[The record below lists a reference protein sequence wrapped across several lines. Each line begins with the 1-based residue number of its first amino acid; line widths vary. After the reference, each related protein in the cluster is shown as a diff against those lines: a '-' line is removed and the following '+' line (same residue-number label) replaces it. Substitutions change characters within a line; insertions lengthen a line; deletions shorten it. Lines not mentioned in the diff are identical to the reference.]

1 MSSIRNP
8 VGPQPSR
15 VYWRRRLLVLLGVVA
30 VIVIIVLIVGRPG
43 GAPVPTPPPTS
54 GKSSTSLS
62 TGASTNAAGSTA
74 CDPAKVTVTA
84 MTDSNSY
91 AAGANPV
98 LSFALKSSA
107 TTACTFLA
115 GSDVQQFKVTS
126 GDELIWN
133 SKDCQTAPVAATVTL
148 QPFIPL
154 QGASLTWD
162 RTRSSADTCNTART
176 PVTAGGASY
185 HLQVIVSGVQSGS
198 PQFLL
203 K

>member
-8 VGPQPSR
+8 VGPQPRR
-15 VYWRRRLLVLLGVVA
+15 VYWRRRLLVLLGGIA

-43 GAPVPTPPPTS
+43 GTPAPTPPPTS
-54 GKSSTSLS
+54 SKSPTTSPS
-62 TGASTNAAGSTA
+62 GASTNAAGSTA

-91 AAGANPV
+91 AAGVNPV
-98 LSFALKSSA
+98 LSFALKSSE

-126 GDELIWN
+126 GSELIWN

-148 QPFIPL
+148 QPFIPM
-154 QGASLTWD
+154 QGASLPWD
-162 RTRSSADTCNTART
+162 RTRSATDTCNTART

-185 HLQVIVSGVQSGS
+185 HLQVIVSGVTSTS

-203 K
+203 E